1 MFYMKKIKVSIISYL
16 NTSPFV
22 YGLKRSEIIDYIDL
36 QYNTP
41 AECAAKLLNK
51 DADIGIVPA
60 AVVPSIPDKRIISDY
75 CIGASG
81 SVRSVVI
88 CSNQPI
94 SEIKNLYLDFE
105 SRTSVLLAQILLEE
119 YWKIKVTTIQL
130 NSLDDI
136 DPYRK
141 DSAYVLIG
149 DKVFDYENKFTHKL
163 DLALAWKE
171 FTGLPFV
178 FAAWTAV
185 TPLSDDFILLFNKA
199 LSTGLAN
206 IPAAVNEHKHTLNYQ
221 DAIKYLTENID
232 YNFDFAKHK
241 ALVEFWNMVLRL
253 KSKYRSC

>member
-1 MFYMKKIKVSIISYL
+1 MKKVKVSIISYL

-22 YGLKRSEIIDYIDL
+22 YGLKHSEIVDYIDL

-41 AECAAKLLNK
+41 SECAHRLLNK
-51 DADIGIVPA
+51 DTDIGIVPSV
-60 AVVPSIPDKRIISDY
+60 VVPSIPDKRIISNY
-75 CIGASG
+75 CIGASKN
-81 SVRSVVI
+81 VRSVVI

-94 SEIKNLYLDFE
+94 SEIKTLYLDFE
-105 SRTSVLLAQILLEE
+105 SRTSVLLAQLLLNE
-119 YWKIKVTTIQL
+119 YWKIKVTPIQL
-130 NSLDDI
+130 SSLSEI
-136 DPYRK
+136 EPHRK

-149 DKVFDYENKFTHKL
+149 DKVFDYEDKFAYKS
-163 DLALAWKE
+163 DLSRAWND

-178 FAAWTAV
+178 FAVWTAV
-185 TPLSDDFILLFNKA
+185 TPMSNDFISLFNNA

-206 IPAAVNEHKHTLNYQ
+206 IPAAVNEHKHTLNYH
-221 DAIKYLTENID
+221 DAVKYLTENID

>member
-1 MFYMKKIKVSIISYL
+1 MKKVKISIISYL

-22 YGLKRSEIIDYIDL
+22 YGLKYSGISDYISL

-41 AECAAKLLNK
+41 SECAARLLSKNV
-51 DADIGIVPA
+51 DIGIVPA
-60 AVVPSIPDKRIISDY
+60 AAVPSIPDRRIISNY
-75 CIGASG
+75 CIGASKN
-81 SVRSVVI
+81 VRSVVI

-94 SEIKNLYLDFE
+94 CEIKTLYLDFE
-105 SRTSVLLAQILLEE
+105 SRTSVLLAQLLLEE
-119 YWKIKVTTIQL
+119 YWKIKITPVPLSSL
-130 NSLDDI
+130 NDI
-136 DPYRK
+136 DPHRK

-149 DKVFDYENKFTHKL
+149 DKVFDYEDKFVHKQ
-163 DLALAWKE
+163 DLSLAWRD

-185 TPLSDDFILLFNKA
+185 TPLSNDFISLFNSA
-199 LSTGLAN
+199 LSMGLAN
-206 IPAAVNEHKHTLNYQ
+206 IPEAVNEHQHHTLSYL

-232 YNFDFAKHK
+232 YNFDFAKYK

>member
-1 MFYMKKIKVSIISYL
+1 MFYMKKVKISIISYL

-22 YGLKRSEIIDYIDL
+22 YGLKHSEIIDYVDL

-41 AECAAKLLNK
+41 AECAARLLDK
-51 DADIGIVPA
+51 SADIGIVPSA
-60 AVVPSIPDKRIISDY
+60 AVPLIPDRKIVSGY

-81 SVRSVVI
+81 NVRSVVI

-94 SEIKNLYLDFE
+94 SEVKNLYLDFE

-119 YWKIKVTTIQL
+119 YWKIKITPVQL
-130 NSLDDI
+130 NSLNDV
-136 DPYRK
+136 DPHRK

-149 DKVFDYENKFTHKL
+149 DKVFDYENRFAYRF
-163 DLALAWKE
+163 DLSMAWKN

-178 FAAWTAV
+178 FAVWTAV
-185 TPLSDDFILLFNKA
+185 TPLSNDFILQFNSA
-199 LSTGLAN
+199 LSAGLAN
-206 IPAAVNEHKHTLNYQ
+206 IPAAVSEHKHTLDYQ

-232 YNFDFAKHK
+232 YNFDFAKLK

>member
-1 MFYMKKIKVSIISYL
+1 MNKVKISIISYL

-22 YGLKRSEIIDYIDL
+22 YGLKHSKIFDYIDL

-41 AECAAKLLNK
+41 AECAVRLLSK
-51 DADIGIVPA
+51 DADIGIVPS
-60 AVVPSIPDKRIISDY
+60 AVVPSIPDKKIISNY

-81 SVRSVVI
+81 AVRSVVI

-94 SEIKNLYLDFE
+94 SEIKKLYLDFE
-105 SRTSVLLAQILLEE
+105 SRTSILLAQLLLEK
-119 YWKIKVTTIQL
+119 YWKINITPVKL
-130 NSLDDI
+130 NSLNDVH
-136 DPYRK
+136 PHEK
-141 DSAYVLIG
+141 DAAYVLIG
-149 DKVFDYENKFTHKL
+149 DKVFDYEDKFAYKS
-163 DLALAWKE
+163 DLAQSWKD

-178 FAAWTAV
+178 FAVWTAV
-185 TPLSDDFILLFNKA
+185 TPLQDDFIALFNNA

-206 IPAAVNEHKHTLNYQ
+206 IPAAVSEHNHTLDYQ
-221 DAIKYLTENID
+221 SAINYLTENID

>member
-1 MFYMKKIKVSIISYL
+1 MKKVKISVIPYL
-16 NTSPFV
+16 NASPFV
-22 YGLKRSEIIDYIDL
+22 YGLKRSEVFDYIDL

-41 AECAAKLLNK
+41 AECAVRLLSK
-51 DADIGIVPA
+51 DADIGIVPSA
-60 AVVPSIPDKRIISDY
+60 AVPSIPDKQIISDY
-75 CIGASG
+75 CIGASE

-88 CSNQPI
+88 CSSQPV
-94 SEIKNLYLDFE
+94 SEIKTLYLDFE
-105 SRTSVLLAQILLEE
+105 SRTSVLLAQLLLDE
-119 YWKIKVTTIQL
+119 YWKIKITPVPL

-136 DPYRK
+136 NPHRK
-141 DSAYVLIG
+141 DAAYVLIG
-149 DKVFDYENKFTHKL
+149 DKVFDYENQFEYKS
-163 DLALAWKE
+163 DLARAWKD

-185 TPLSDDFILLFNKA
+185 TPLTDDFVAMFNRA

-206 IPAAVNEHKHTLNYQ
+206 IPAAVNEHKHSLDYRE
-221 DAIKYLTENID
+221 AIKYLTENID

>member
-1 MFYMKKIKVSIISYL
+1 MNKVKISIMSYL

-22 YGLKRSEIIDYIDL
+22 YGLKHSEIFDYIDL

-41 AECAAKLLNK
+41 AECAVRMFNK
-51 DADIGIVPA
+51 NADIGIMPS
-60 AVVPSIPDKRIISDY
+60 AVVPSIPNKKIISNY
-75 CIGASG
+75 CIGASKN
-81 SVRSVVI
+81 VRSVVI

-94 SEIKNLYLDFE
+94 SEIKTLYLDFE
-105 SRTSVLLAQILLEE
+105 SRTSILLAQLLLEK
-119 YWKIKVTTIQL
+119 YWKINITPVQL
-130 NSLDDI
+130 NSLNDI
-136 DPYRK
+136 HPHKK

-149 DKVFDYENKFTHKL
+149 DKVFDYEDKFTYKS
-163 DLALAWKE
+163 DLAQAWKN

-178 FAAWTAV
+178 FAVWTAV
-185 TPLSDDFILLFNKA
+185 TPLPDDFIALFNNA

-206 IPAAVNEHKHTLNYQ
+206 IPAAVNEHKHTLDYQ
-221 DAIKYLTENID
+221 NAISYLTENID

>member
-1 MFYMKKIKVSIISYL
+1 MFYMKKVKISILSYL

-22 YGLKRSEIIDYIDL
+22 YGLKHSEIIDYIDL

-41 AECAAKLLNK
+41 AECATRLLNK
-51 DADIGIVPA
+51 DVEIGIVPSA
-60 AVVPSIPDKRIISDY
+60 TVPSIPDKRIISNY
-75 CIGASG
+75 CIGASKD
-81 SVRSVVI
+81 VRSVVI

-94 SEIKNLYLDFE
+94 SEIKTLYLDFE
-105 SRTSVLLAQILLEE
+105 SRTSVLLAQLLLEE
-119 YWKIKVTTIQL
+119 YWKIKVTPIPLDSL
-130 NSLDDI
+130 NDI
-136 DPYRK
+136 NPHRK
-141 DSAYVLIG
+141 NSAYILIG
-149 DKVFDYENKFTHKL
+149 DKVFDYENKFTYKL
-163 DLALAWKE
+163 DLARAWKD

-185 TPLSDDFILLFNKA
+185 TPLSDDFISLFNNA
-199 LSTGLAN
+199 LCTGLEN
-206 IPAAVNEHKHTLNYQ
+206 IPAAVNEHKHNIDYQ

>member
-1 MFYMKKIKVSIISYL
+1 MKKVKISIIPYL

-22 YGLKRSEIIDYIDL
+22 YGLKHSEIIDYIDF

-41 AECAAKLLNK
+41 AECAVRLLNK
-51 DADIGIVPA
+51 DVDIGIVPS
-60 AVVPSIPDKRIISDY
+60 AVIPSIPDKCIISDY

-81 SVRSVVI
+81 NVRSVVI
-88 CSNQPI
+88 CSNQPV
-94 SEIKNLYLDFE
+94 SEIKTLYLDFE
-105 SRTSVLLAQILLEE
+105 SRTSVLLAQLLLDE
-119 YWKIKVTTIQL
+119 YWKIKVTPIQL
-130 NSLDDI
+130 DSLHDI
-136 DPYRK
+136 KPDRK

-149 DKVFDYENKFTHKL
+149 DKVFDYEDKFTYKL
-163 DLALAWKE
+163 DLAQAWND

-185 TPLSDDFILLFNKA
+185 TPLSDDFILLFNNA

-206 IPAAVNEHKHTLNYQ
+206 LPAAAGEHKHTLNHS
-221 DAIKYLTENID
+221 DALKYLTENID